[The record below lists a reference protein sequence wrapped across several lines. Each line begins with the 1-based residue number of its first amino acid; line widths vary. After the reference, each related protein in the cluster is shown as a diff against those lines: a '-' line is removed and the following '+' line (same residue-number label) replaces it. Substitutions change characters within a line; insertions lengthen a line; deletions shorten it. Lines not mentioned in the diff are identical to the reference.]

1 MARIVVLSDIHLS
14 PTHGF
19 FWENWCVAREFA
31 DAAKADA
38 VLLNGDLAING
49 PDSDAEITFAAGA
62 VGKLRTPVMA
72 LPGNHD
78 VGDEPP
84 GQDPDQIID
93 ADRLARWDRS
103 FAVDRWALD
112 AGGWRLLGLN
122 AQLFGSGLARE
133 HAQNQWLDAQ
143 LSTAERP
150 TALFLHKPLFL
161 EGPTDDV
168 VSPSCMGPVA
178 RARLLDKLSQV
189 DVRLI
194 VSGHLHEH
202 LDRTFGRQ
210 RHLWVPAVAF
220 GAPQDHGGDGRCGV
234 AIIDF
239 SQDRV
244 EVTIE
249 RPRGLISHDLAAIK
263 GHGRYQFLRDMPPS
277 PPPHSNQ
284 SGLTGKMRP
293 FCEASARSLGRGRF
307 RVPSAMT
314 RQLPLRPK
322 PPRQQLSSN

>member
-1 MARIVVLSDIHLS
+1 MTRIVVLSDIHLS

-38 VLLNGDLAING
+38 VIVNGDLAING
-49 PDSDAEITFAAGA
+49 PDSDAEIAFAATA
-62 VGKLRTPVMA
+62 LGKLRTRVMA

-93 ADRLARWDRS
+93 ADRLARWDGS

-112 AGGWRLLGLN
+112 AGGWRLLGVN

-133 HAQNQWLDAQ
+133 HEQDQWLDEQ

-150 TALFLHKPLFL
+150 TALFLHKSLFL
-161 EGPTDDV
+161 EHPTDDV
-168 VSPSCMGPVA
+168 ARPACIVPSV
-178 RARLLDKLSQV
+178 RTQLLGKLNRS

-194 VSGHLHEH
+194 VSGHLHQH
-202 LDRTFGRQ
+202 RDRNVGDQ
-210 RHLWVPAVAF
+210 RHLWTPAVAF
-220 GAPQDHGGDGRCGV
+220 AAPQAHGGDDRCGLAV
-234 AIIDF
+234 LDF
-239 SQDRV
+239 SQNSV

-249 RPRGLISHDLAAIK
+249 RPHGLISHDLAAIK
-263 GHGRYQFLRDMPPS
+263 GHGRY
-277 PPPHSNQ
+277 
-284 SGLTGKMRP
+284 TGQRQK
-293 FCEASARSLGRGRF
+293 LGF
-307 RVPSAMT
+307 FKWLRVP
-314 RQLPLRPK
+314 
-322 PPRQQLSSN
+322 

>member
-1 MARIVVLSDIHLS
+1 MFYPARTEYGEEASLARIVVLSDIHLS

-19 FWENWCVAREFA
+19 FWENWCVARAFA

-38 VLLNGDLAING
+38 VIINGDLAING
-49 PDSDAEITFAAGA
+49 PDSDAEIAFAATA
-62 VGKLRTPVMA
+62 LSELRTRAIA

-103 FAVDRWALD
+103 FATDRLILD
-112 AGGWRLLGLN
+112 AGGWRLVGVN

-133 HAQNQWLDAQ
+133 QAQDRWLDEQ
-143 LSTAERP
+143 LRTAERP

-161 EGPTDDV
+161 EGPADDV
-168 VSPSCMGPVA
+168 MSPSCMVPSA
-178 RARLLDKLSQV
+178 RARLLDRLNRS
-189 DVRLI
+189 DARLI
-194 VSGHLHEH
+194 VSGHLHQH
-202 LDRTFGRQ
+202 RDRSFGGQ

-220 GAPQDHGGDGRCGV
+220 AGAQAHGGDGRCGV
-234 AIIDF
+234 TVLDF
-239 SQDRV
+239 SQSSV

-249 RPRGLISHDLAAIK
+249 RPHGLVSHDLAAIK

-277 PPPHSNQ
+277 PPPHA
-284 SGLTGKMRP
+284 G
-293 FCEASARSLGRGRF
+293 
-307 RVPSAMT
+307 
-314 RQLPLRPK
+314 
-322 PPRQQLSSN
+322 

>member
-31 DAAKADA
+31 DAAKGDM
-38 VLLNGDLAING
+38 VIVNGDLAING
-49 PDSDAEITFAAGA
+49 PDSDAEIAFAATA
-62 VGKLRTPVMA
+62 LANLRTPVMA

-93 ADRLARWDRS
+93 DDRLARWDGS
-103 FAVDRWALD
+103 FAIDRWARD
-112 AGGWRLLGLN
+112 AAGWRLLGVN

-133 HAQNQWLDAQ
+133 QAQDHWLDEQ

-161 EGPTDDV
+161 EHPTEDV
-168 VSPSCMGPVA
+168 ASPSCMVPSV
-178 RARLLDKLSQV
+178 RARLLDKLNQF

-194 VSGHLHEH
+194 VSGHLHQYR
-202 LDRTFGRQ
+202 DRTFGGQ
-210 RHLWVPAVAF
+210 RHLWLPAVAF
-220 GAPQDHGGDGRCGV
+220 AASQAHGGDARCGLAV
-234 AIIDF
+234 LDF
-239 SQDRV
+239 SQDKV
-244 EVTIE
+244 EITIE
-249 RPRGLISHDLAAIK
+249 RPRGLVSHDLAAIK

-277 PPPHSNQ
+277 PPPHM
-284 SGLTGKMRP
+284 G
-293 FCEASARSLGRGRF
+293 
-307 RVPSAMT
+307 
-314 RQLPLRPK
+314 
-322 PPRQQLSSN
+322 

>member
-38 VLLNGDLAING
+38 VIVNGDVAING
-49 PDSDAEITFAAGA
+49 PDSDAEIAFAATALGS
-62 VGKLRTPVMA
+62 LRTRVLV

-103 FAVDRWALD
+103 FAADRWVLD
-112 AGGWRLLGLN
+112 AGGWRLIGVN

-133 HAQNQWLDAQ
+133 HEQDRWLDEE
-143 LSTAERP
+143 LSSAGRP
-150 TALFLHKPLFL
+150 VALFLHKPLFL
-161 EGPTDDV
+161 ERPSDDV
-168 VSPSCMGPVA
+168 ANSACMVPPA
-178 RARLLDKLSQV
+178 RARLLDKLDRS

-194 VSGHLHEH
+194 VSGHLHQH
-202 LDRTFGRQ
+202 RDRTFGRR
-210 RHLWVPAVAF
+210 RHLWVSAVAF
-220 GAPQDHGGDGRCGV
+220 AAAQALGGDRRCGIT
-234 AIIDF
+234 ALDF
-239 SQDRV
+239 SDDGV
-244 EVTIE
+244 EVTVE

-277 PPPHSNQ
+277 PPPALGGG
-284 SGLTGKMRP
+284 GL
-293 FCEASARSLGRGRF
+293 AL
-307 RVPSAMT
+307 
-314 RQLPLRPK
+314 
-322 PPRQQLSSN
+322 

>member
-1 MARIVVLSDIHLS
+1 VARIVVLSDIHLS

-38 VLLNGDLAING
+38 VIVNGDLAING
-49 PDSDAEITFAAGA
+49 PDSDAEIAFAASALGNLHA
-62 VGKLRTPVMA
+62 RVMA

-93 ADRLARWDRS
+93 ADRLARWDCS
-103 FAVDRWALD
+103 FATDRWVLD
-112 AGGWRLLGLN
+112 AGGWRLLGVN
-122 AQLFGSGLARE
+122 AQLFGSGLMRE
-133 HAQNQWLDAQ
+133 DAQNRWLDEQ
-143 LSTAERP
+143 LSTAARP

-161 EGPTDDV
+161 ERPTDDV
-168 VSPSCMGPVA
+168 ASASCMVPSA
-178 RARLLDKLSQV
+178 RTRLLDRLDRS

-194 VSGHLHEH
+194 VSGHLHQH
-202 LDRTFGRQ
+202 RDRAFGSQ

-220 GAPQDHGGDGRCGV
+220 AAPQDHGGDSRCGLTV
-234 AIIDF
+234 LDF
-239 SQDRV
+239 SQNSV
-244 EVTIE
+244 EVTIK

-277 PPPHSNQ
+277 PPP
-284 SGLTGKMRP
+284 TM
-293 FCEASARSLGRGRF
+293 C
-307 RVPSAMT
+307 
-314 RQLPLRPK
+314 
-322 PPRQQLSSN
+322 